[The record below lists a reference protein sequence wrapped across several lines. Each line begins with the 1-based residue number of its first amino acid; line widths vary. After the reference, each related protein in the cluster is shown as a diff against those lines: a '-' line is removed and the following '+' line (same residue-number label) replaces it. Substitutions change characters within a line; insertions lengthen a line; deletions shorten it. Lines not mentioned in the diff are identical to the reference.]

1 MKLDLHIHT
10 QNSDGQ
16 YTVEEIVM
24 KLIKEG
30 INIFSITD
38 HDNVNSCIQMEQIIL
53 PKYFK
58 YIPGVELSAIL
69 NNKYNCHILGY
80 NIDYRS
86 EFIQNQCE
94 KIKIN
99 KLHRMLNII
108 DYLYDQ
114 HKIAIPETEKK
125 KLFEKDRP
133 IGRSE
138 LCQVL
143 IKLLNLSQKD
153 IFEKYLA
160 NVPKVEEHRISAEDT
175 INTIHKAKGH
185 AILAHPKEIELE
197 YNIML
202 EDIIY
207 DLLEM
212 GIDGIEISNSIH
224 ELKDVRR
231 YLLIAKKYGLLTTAG
246 SDYHGDRLKPE
257 IELGKTTIMKK
268 DMTPNDINYIKKIL
282 PSSRKKY
289 IKKMESV
296 F

>member
-38 HDNVNSCIQMEQIIL
+38 HDNVKSCIQMEQIIL

-99 KLHRMLNII
+99 KLHRMLKII
-108 DYLYDQ
+108 DYLY
-114 HKIAIPETEKK
+114 KKYGIIIPETEKK

-133 IGRSE
+133 IGRSD
-138 LCQVL
+138 LCPVL
-143 IKLLNLSQKD
+143 IKLLNLSQTDITD
-153 IFEKYLA
+153 IFDKYLA

-185 AILAHPKEIELE
+185 AIIAHPKEIELE
-197 YNIML
+197 YNIKL

-207 DLLEM
+207 DLLDM

-268 DMTPNDINYIKKIL
+268 DMTSNDINYIKKIL
-282 PSSRKKY
+282 RSSKK
-289 IKKMESV
+289 
-296 F
+296 